1 MSMETVN
8 TNSVLGVM
16 EMLNTEESYIQFNRT
31 LWILR
36 AIMMKG
42 LERKHSDDSYDVDN
56 QNDDYWIYEL
66 TNNLIA
72 VSWIK
77 GYDFFIKEHKIDYCV
92 SQPREGHS
100 FMTYD
105 EAQCIVTELQSGNML
120 TYLRRLRDLA
130 KFAKERFNDKAYY
143 VYALADD
150 LLCAVIG
157 EKNIL
162 QVQ

>member
-1 MSMETVN
+1 MKRVN

-36 AIMMKG
+36 AIIMNG
-42 LERKHSDDSYDVDN
+42 IEFKHSDGSYNVDN

-77 GYDFFIKEHKIDYCV
+77 GYDFFIEECNVKYC
-92 SQPREGHS
+92 SNQPRTGNN
-100 FMTYD
+100 FLTYE
-105 EAQCIVTELQSGNML
+105 EAQYIVNEVMSGDML
-120 TYLRRLRDLA
+120 AYLNRLRDVA
-130 KFAKERFNDKAYY
+130 AFAKDRTNDKAYY
-143 VYALADD
+143 VYALADGLIHAINGEAR
-150 LLCAVIG
+150 LL
-157 EKNIL
+157 N
-162 QVQ
+162 